1 MIPAITLR
9 VYPPKDT
16 FKIGTI
22 EFEEPFTPFSTL
34 PTEEILPLVRDKLF
48 DTSEILKAFE
58 IDNVNVI
65 REYGIIYV
73 YAPVEEKYQ
82 SFFVLGGQI
91 L

>member
-22 EFEEPFTPFSTL
+22 EFDEPPSL
-34 PTEEILPLVRDKLF
+34 PTEEILPLVRNKLF

-65 REYGIIYV
+65 REYRIIYV
-73 YAPVEEKYQ
+73 YASVEEKYQ